1 MLSVLGVYVYA
12 KLIFVLHSQS
22 IPNLSHSLAEFI
34 TDHAF
39 RACFDRT
46 CGAPKRGFIYNAQD
60 ETLT

>member
-39 RACFDRT
+39 RACFDRHVVRQSGDSFT
-46 CGAPKRGFIYNAQD
+46 MRKTRH
-60 ETLT
+60 